1 MRRTIAT
8 LGIILL
14 TIVGSLGSAAAHNV
28 VGFWFQPTMVDV
40 AKAGVYQVDVTIDP
54 YYGNIGWIVQVDKAT
69 IPDGVTMMMMPPF
82 GYTMDA
88 SQNKYATLLVIVMP
102 SAPNGSYY
110 PKFDV
115 TQIIPPYEPDETSI
129 NGPYLSIH
137 MSK

>member
-1 MRRTIAT
+1 MRRAIAT
-8 LGIILL
+8 MGIILL

-54 YYGNIGWIVQVDKAT
+54 YYGNIGWIVQVDQAT
-69 IPDGVTMMMMPPF
+69 IPDGVMMIMMPPF

-88 SQNKYATLLVIVMP
+88 SQNKKAKLFVIVTP
-102 SAPNGSYY
+102 GAPNGSYY
-110 PKFDV
+110 PVFKV
-115 TQIIPPYEPDETSI
+115 TQIIPPYDPDETRI

-137 MSK
+137 K